1 MAAHKGTSTQ
11 TVIGPLDRV
20 ELDVGGVTFHSTVA
34 TLAAKSCYFAS
45 QLSGKY
51 KDTAC
56 DGVTRV
62 FLDHDPDSFRTLLA
76 YMREG
81 MIDAAAVDRGVLLL
95 AEYLQMEELLV
106 ATKARAYQN
115 LTGSMMKESAAAE
128 MFDETYGGI
137 RSALTRGIL
146 PESMKEDPSK
156 GKKKKK
162 FAILIIE
169 SECDYEEPFNADTLI
184 EKVRI
189 LQVNN
194 EDETEDIVYED
205 LRIVGALN
213 WLYSNGYTEQIDS
226 MHDMIRRTLSITFSG
241 FVENENKNEPGVFT
255 PEIRFDYF
263 KYAKEF
269 AMVGFPS
276 GSHSALTNFIVARDP
291 DGNNPSITRKILLN
305 RRAGVVIHGDPVAA
319 WLAKNG
325 YIVCE
330 TELGS
335 LLQEWM
341 IGYGNGFN
349 DPRFNDEVDRMGN
362 EKSRYPYKI
371 YSRSRKI
378 SVTESD
384 TKSQQNEEMDE
395 A

>member
-1 MAAHKGTSTQ
+1 MAAHNGTSTQ

-45 QLSGKY
+45 QLSGNY

-115 LTGSMMKESAAAE
+115 LTGSMMNESAAAE

-137 RSALTRGIL
+137 RSALTKGIL

-156 GKKKKK
+156 GRRKKK
-162 FAILIIE
+162 FAVLIIE
-169 SECDYEEPFNADTLI
+169 SDCDYDEPFNRGDTLI

-189 LQVNN
+189 LKVNN
-194 EDETEDIVYED
+194 EDETEDIVFED

-213 WLYSNGYTEQIDS
+213 WLYINGYTEQMDS
-226 MHDMIRRTLSITFSG
+226 MNDMKRGTLSITFSG
-241 FVENENKNEPGVFT
+241 FDENENDNEPGVFVFT
-255 PEIRFDYF
+255 PEIKFDYF

-269 AMVGFPS
+269 AMVGFPFVND
-276 GSHSALTNFIVARDP
+276 SALTNFIVARDP
-291 DGNNPSITRKILLN
+291 DGNNPSVTRKILMDTRLVEAI
-305 RRAGVVIHGDPVAA
+305 RGDPVTT
-319 WLAKNG
+319 WLARNG

-349 DPRFNDEVDRMGN
+349 PDDSPEVDWSGN
-362 EKSRYPYKI
+362 VKSRYPYKI
-371 YSRSRKI
+371 YSRQI
-378 SVTESD
+378 TVTESD
-384 TKSQQNEEMDE
+384 RKSQQNEEMDE